1 MAMRIGVSTRRVAE
15 EDRAFGVLVKFNF
28 KRKRG
33 EAVCRRVALH
43 AVVRRGRDVTMLPQ
57 Q

>member
-1 MAMRIGVSTRRVAE
+1 MAMRIGVSTRRAAE